1 MPLRLGIPD
10 IGRLDDWDDLRI
22 FLAVARA
29 GSFTEAAR
37 LLGIVQTTV
46 GRRVDKLE
54 HRLGSKLFLRR
65 RSGVKLTSS
74 GMALAEHALRIQEMT
89 NQIERRL
96 FGEDRTMVGPVRLTV
111 TDGLAAYWLV
121 PKLGDF
127 YNVHPSLRLEIAAT
141 GSFVDLSSGKADI
154 AIRYERPV
162 DASIVCRKL
171 GQIPFALYGSET
183 YLKQFGTPR
192 TVDDISRHRIIENT
206 NLQLN
211 AAFAEWYSLLRNHPS
226 VLSANS
232 SATVLSAVCGGLGLA
247 LMPRQFKRVSPD
259 LVQLDVPIQPVS
271 DVWLLCHRDM
281 IRIAR
286 IRATLD
292 FIAKQF
298 KKDKRY
304 FAG

>member
-1 MPLRLGIPD
+1 MPD
-10 IGRLDDWDDLRI
+10 IEYLNDWDDLRI
-22 FLAVARA
+22 FLAAAQV

-37 LLGIVQTTV
+37 VLGTVHTTV

-54 HRLGSKLFLRR
+54 HRLGSKLFLRH
-65 RSGVKLTSS
+65 RSGVRLTSS
-74 GMALAEHALRIQEMT
+74 GMALAEHALRIREMT
-89 NQIERRL
+89 DQIARRL
-96 FGEDRTMVGPVRLTV
+96 FGEDRSMAGTVRLTI

-121 PKLGDF
+121 PQLRGFHDA
-127 YNVHPSLRLEIAAT
+127 HPSLRLEIAAT
-141 GSFVDLSSGKADI
+141 GSFIDLASGKADI
-154 AIRYERPV
+154 AIRYERPADV
-162 DASIVCRKL
+162 NIVCRKL
-171 GQIPFALYGSET
+171 GQVPFALYGSAT
-183 YLKQFGTPR
+183 YLKRYGAPR
-192 TVDDISRHRIIENT
+192 TVDDISRHKIVENT

-211 AAFAEWYSLLRNHPS
+211 AAFAEWYSLLRQHPS

-232 SATVLSAVCGGLGLA
+232 SATVLSAVRSGLGLA

-259 LVQLDVPIQPVS
+259 LVQLDVPIRPVS

-281 IRIAR
+281 TKIAR

-298 KKDKRY
+298 KMDKRH